1 MLRYSGKLG
10 IAQQTEVRPGIWEET
25 VTEVP
30 VLGTV
35 RNRTETLDGADS
47 VLPRYRTTTSVS
59 VPARGQGQMDNSD
72 IRYLTYKGKRWQI
85 GSIVDDYPNLVI
97 YIGEVYNGPH
107 PE

>member
-1 MLRYSGKLG
+1 MRYSGKLG
-10 IAQQTEVRPGIWEET
+10 LVEQTEVRPGIWEET

-35 RNRTETLDGADS
+35 RNRTETLDGADA

-59 VPARGQGQMDNSD
+59 VPARGLGQMDNSN
-72 IRYLTYKGKRWQI
+72 IRYLTYKGERWQI
-85 GSIVDDYPNLVI
+85 ASIVDDYPNLVI
-97 YIGEVYNGPH
+97 YIGEVYNGPT

>member
-10 IAQQTEVRPGIWEET
+10 IVQQSEVRPGIWEET

-35 RNRTETLDGADS
+35 RNRTETLDGADA

-59 VPARGQGQMDNSD
+59 VPAREVGPSDNST

-85 GSIVDDYPNLVI
+85 GTIVDDYPEIVI
-97 YIGEVYNGPH
+97 YIGEVYNGPT